1 MPFLFFTPA
10 GGSARLLLLYRRSF
24 CFVISH
30 FSVTGSL
37 FLWKAF
43 TQNAIFFLGI
53 ASTACFC
60 VYYGEHGCGECG
72 KMETK
77 VGVVISKENARQR
90 VRVSQVGKRFAF
102 HHGVVC
108 FCVYIER
115 ERERAGR
122 SLALC
127 TGCRSGNNGK
137 SRQHQCQRENAL

>member
-1 MPFLFFTPA
+1 MPFLFFTQQA
-10 GGSARLLLLYRRSF
+10 AARALLLYRKSF

-43 TQNAIFFLGI
+43 TRNAIFFLGI

-60 VYYGEHGCGECG
+60 VYYGEHGWRECG

-77 VGVVISKENARQR
+77 VGVVISKQNARQR

-102 HHGVVC
+102 RHGVCVFVC
-108 FCVYIER
+108 I
-115 ERERAGR
+115 
-122 SLALC
+122 
-127 TGCRSGNNGK
+127 
-137 SRQHQCQRENAL
+137 